1 MGMPRASTTS
11 RVQHVDYASF
21 LAHIHSSGRL
31 AVGREFGLSTDGLV
45 AALQQLDEIVR
56 IDGPSDLPELDLD
69 AAVWGVARLHA
80 ACVLLAH
87 RDHGVEVIE
96 QQMLAA
102 CPSAWS
108 APATHYSVDLSL
120 RHLPDV
126 WRLAR
131 GMAPADPLLAALR
144 GLGARWPLSSVGL
157 PQLGDVDSQPV
168 LANAGLRRMYVD
180 RILRRE
186 DKERAQD
193 PAVAAAVEAG
203 LGEHREFA
211 RSVLAVHDE
220 LTRPGSSRG

>member
-131 GMAPADPLLAALR
+131 VLGCHNLAMSILSQSWPTRAC
-144 GLGARWPLSSVGL
+144 GACMSIASCAVKTR
-157 PQLGDVDSQPV
+157 
-168 LANAGLRRMYVD
+168 NAHK
-180 RILRRE
+180 ILRSPPPSKR
-186 DKERAQD
+186 
-193 PAVAAAVEAG
+193 G
-203 LGEHREFA
+203 
-211 RSVLAVHDE
+211 SVNTVSLHG
-220 LTRPGSSRG
+220 RCSRCTTS